1 MISLDDL
8 RAFVAVAKHESF
20 VSAAAEL
27 LITPPALSRRIKKL
41 EEFVGDP
48 LFERTTQMV
57 DITPSGKVL
66 LEHAKDLVRDF
77 DSFRDFAS
85 RFVSDYTIQIK
96 FACMWS
102 TAGSVVPGLIRDYTR
117 FHENAEFDVQDAD
130 AETVAKLV
138 LERQVDFGIT
148 MRPSEDDDLEF
159 RPLCEDPIILA
170 CPPAHALYER
180 RSVSWG
186 KLINPKLAKIDWGVV
201 RSIKFGAFREKLD
214 DANIPFVHG
223 AKIYHLSTQLGFLEG
238 HLRAVVLPLLGATLS
253 RAPDIKCLPIVRPIL
268 KREIGIVTRRNA
280 IASRAVSSFLSHI
293 QARFMDHYNAA
304 VERVDIAGSTSK
316 TSSKYARKPLA

>member
-20 VSAAAEL
+20 VSAAEEL

-41 EEFVGDP
+41 EDFVGDP

-57 DITPSGKVL
+57 DITPSGRVL
-66 LEHAKDLVRDF
+66 LEHAIVLVRDF

-85 RFVSDYTIQIK
+85 RFVNNYAIQIR

-130 AETVAKLV
+130 AETVARLV

-148 MRPSEDDDLEF
+148 MRPSEDDNLNF
-159 RPLCEDPIILA
+159 SPLCEDPIILA
-170 CPPAHALYER
+170 CPPAHALYEKR
-180 RSVSWG
+180 NVSWR
-186 KLINPKLAKIDWGVV
+186 KLINPRLSRIDWGVV
-201 RSIKFGAFREKLD
+201 RSINFGAFSEKLEN
-214 DANIPFVHG
+214 ANIPYAHG
-223 AKIYHLSTQLGFLEG
+223 AKIYHLSTQLGFLES

-253 RAPDIKCLPIVRPIL
+253 RAPDIKCLPIVRPVL

-280 IASRAVSSFLSHI
+280 IASRAVSSFLGHI
-293 QARFMDHYNAA
+293 HARFIDHYNAA
-304 VERVDIAGSTSK
+304 VERVDIAGSTPKSLNK
-316 TSSKYARKPLA
+316 IARRSMA